1 MMTETGRDET
11 PKTLSIIMPAY
22 NAEDLLPK
30 VLAPLMDMYRAGE
43 VAEVIVVDDCSTDGS
58 KQVAESLGA
67 TVLSTPHNGGP
78 GLARNVGTERATGDV
93 VWFVD
98 SDVIIHPHSAHLVLD
113 AFRDPS
119 VSAIFGSY
127 DETPPATNFASQY
140 KNLIHTYYHQ
150 RGKRE
155 ASTFWSGCGAV
166 RRADF
171 LAVDGFDAKRYA
183 KPSIE
188 DIELGYRLRAKGGRI
203 VLIHDLRGTHLKA
216 WTLKS
221 VVMTDIFKRAMPWSR
236 LMLQGFGL
244 TDDLNVSQGER
255 IRAGIAGLMFLS
267 LFAALLDVSLMWLP
281 LVLFGV
287 AIAANWSLFQFFQRK
302 RGLTFALLGLLF
314 HQVYYVYSAVVFVWC
329 ALEFRLKRFLGGKP
343 ASAD

>member
-1 MMTETGRDET
+1 MTTDTGRNET
-11 PKTLSIIMPAY
+11 PKTLSIVVPAY
-22 NAEDLLPK
+22 NAAHLLPQ
-30 VLAPLMDMYRAGE
+30 VLAPLMDMHRAGD
-43 VAEVIVVDDCSTDGS
+43 VAEVIVVDDCSTDDS
-58 KQVAESLGA
+58 KQVAQSLGA
-67 TVLSTPHNGGP
+67 TVMSTPHNGGP
-78 GLARNVGTERATGDV
+78 GLARNVGTERAVGDV

-98 SDVIIHPHSAHLVLD
+98 SDVIIHPNSAHLVLD

-140 KNLIHTYYHQ
+140 KNLIHTFYHQ

-166 RRADF
+166 RRSDF
-171 LAVDGFDAKRYA
+171 LAVDGFDAERYA
-183 KPSIE
+183 QPSIE

-203 VLIHDLRGTHLKA
+203 VLLHDLRGTHLKA

-236 LMLQGFGL
+236 LMLQGFGM

-267 LFAALLDVSLMWLP
+267 VLAALLDVSMLWLP
-281 LVLFGV
+281 PALFGI
-287 AIAANWSLFQFFQRK
+287 AIAANWTLFRFFQSK
-302 RGLTFALLGLLF
+302 RGLSFALLALLF

-329 ALEFRLKRFLGGKP
+329 ALELRLKRFFRLKQ